1 LKRKRDAIENRH
13 HSLVL
18 LFTAIRGFAQDV
30 SIDYDK
36 GYDFS
41 KLRTYALKSG
51 ATTANPLMD
60 QRIERAIDNQLSM
73 KGYKKVDSDP
83 DMLVIY
89 YASTG
94 IDINFRSWGSGP
106 PWAYSGLS
114 IERSRWGT
122 VVLDMVD
129 AGERSCS
136 FGHRSDGERMKN
148 EKDQQGRGE
157 AFRSSPATGSLTPPT
172 AAQVAQERA
181 GSKATRGRSG
191 ERFSAR

>member
-1 LKRKRDAIENRH
+1 MLSKTGFT
-13 HSLVL
+13 LLL

-51 ATTANPLMD
+51 APTANPLMD

-83 DMLVIY
+83 DMMVIY
-89 YASTG
+89 FASTG

-106 PWAYSGLS
+106 PWAYSEF
-114 IERSRWGT
+114 IDMNKVEVGT

-129 AGERSCS
+129 EREKKL
-136 FGHRSDGERMKN
+136 FFRAIASDTVSDRPEKN
-148 EKDQQGRGE
+148 EKRINKAAE
-157 AFRSSPATGSLTPPT
+157 KAFKKFPPQPGT
-172 AAQVAQERA
+172 
-181 GSKATRGRSG
+181 
-191 ERFSAR
+191 